1 MALASSIIY
10 NELPRSPA
18 KLFICKRILFWGCH
32 NRGLLMNLKQVLS
45 KRLQH
50 QWCWGGRGRDKAGQ
64 DQPAGTVVGYLQPP
78 SSSPLR
84 RLCCLTDIKQNAHSW
99 EKAARRQIGLCHPSV
114 PMMRAANAS
123 LPQPG
128 EENNKDDDAKVCSYA
143 RRIKMMMPRSVF
155 MPEEREGADFEAPGH
170 VS

>member
-50 QWCWGGRGRDKAGQ
+50 QWCWGGGGHGIKLGKTSLQVPSLAIFNPHP
-64 DQPAGTVVGYLQPP
+64 PAPFGGFAV
-78 SSSPLR
+78 
-84 RLCCLTDIKQNAHSW
+84 
-99 EKAARRQIGLCHPSV
+99 
-114 PMMRAANAS
+114 
-123 LPQPG
+123 
-128 EENNKDDDAKVCSYA
+128 
-143 RRIKMMMPRSVF
+143 
-155 MPEEREGADFEAPGH
+155 
-170 VS
+170 

>member
-50 QWCWGGRGRDKAGQ
+50 QWCWGGDTRDKAGQ

-114 PMMRAANAS
+114 PTMRCQHIS
-123 LPQPG
+123 SSTG
-128 EENNKDDDAKVCSYA
+128 GRK
-143 RRIKMMMPRSVF
+143 
-155 MPEEREGADFEAPGH
+155 
-170 VS
+170 